1 MILKHDLLNKITQLQ
16 NKAVSQGKNK
26 SMMADLLSPLDA
38 AIYAYYTLTG
48 VDKAIR
54 NCILA
59 ITHSQIRCGI
69 EYEDGTKPNQI
80 TTNAPLG
87 YNDITELFNVGSDIM
102 TTTDTRFINSI
113 KLVQEFDVD
122 GVTVLNEK
130 YESPLVDA
138 WTVEFVGEVAGE
150 GGLLSKLATVAA
162 HASGAGLI
170 DPLKFM
176 MEPSRM
182 TSVPNLTDIS
192 KDIYWNRKYLDLI
205 DAWELDIYVPTNCRV
220 GR

>member
-1 MILKHDLLNKITQLQ
+1 MILRRDLLNKITQLQ
-16 NKAVSQGKNK
+16 NNAVSQGKNK

-38 AIYAYYTLTG
+38 AIYTYYTLTG
-48 VDKAIR
+48 VDKAVR

-59 ITHSQIRCGI
+59 LTHSQIRCGI
-69 EYEDGTKPNQI
+69 EYEDGTTANQI
-80 TTNAPLG
+80 TGNAPLG

-102 TTTDTRFINSI
+102 ATTDTRFINSI

-122 GVTVLNEK
+122 GVTVLSEH

-138 WTVEFVGEVAGE
+138 WTVEFSGEVAE
-150 GGLLSKLATVAA
+150 EVGLISKLTAVAA

-176 MEPSRM
+176 MEPSKMR
-182 TSVPNLTDIS
+182 SIPNLSDIS

-205 DAWELDIYVPTNCRV
+205 DAWEFDIYVPSACRV